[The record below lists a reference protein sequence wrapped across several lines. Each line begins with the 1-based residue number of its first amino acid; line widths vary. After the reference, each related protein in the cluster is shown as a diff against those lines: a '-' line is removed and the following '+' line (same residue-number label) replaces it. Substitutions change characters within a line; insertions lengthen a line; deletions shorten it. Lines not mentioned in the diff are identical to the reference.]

1 MARPDREL
9 DWPADTSFHSGLIDE
24 YVADKGAVL
33 RGRDWSD
40 AAGEKPAQASS

>member
-9 DWPADTSFHSGLIDE
+9 EWMADNSFHSGVIDDT
-24 YVADKGAVL
+24 ADKGAVL